1 MCFSAQPP
9 QDILEG
15 LKAKWEQ
22 AGARSLDHGYARDQI
37 TIVFVFLMLSH
48 IIEHTDSYEQC
59 NYIVYIY
66 IYISLS
72 LSLYIYI
79 TISIT

>member
-37 TIVFVFLMLSH
+37 TSVFVF
-48 IIEHTDSYEQC
+48 
-59 NYIVYIY
+59 NV
-66 IYISLS
+66 
-72 LSLYIYI
+72 I
-79 TISIT
+79 TYYRAYRFI